1 MTRKQLQRLSIDE
14 LRALRHS
21 NLATNG
27 ADNAQ
32 NNKLRRE
39 LLSIQK
45 ELYTRNYESNTNL

>member
-1 MTRKQLQRLSIDE
+1 MTRKQLQRLNIDE

-21 NLATNG
+21 NLATIG

>member
-1 MTRKQLQRLSIDE
+1 MTRKQLQLLSIDE

-21 NLATNG
+21 NLATIG
-27 ADNAQ
+27 ADNSQ

-45 ELYTRNYESNTNL
+45 ELYTRNHESNTNL

>member
-1 MTRKQLQRLSIDE
+1 MTRKQLQRLNIDE

-21 NLATNG
+21 NLATIG
-27 ADNAQ
+27 ADNSQ

-45 ELYTRNYESNTNL
+45 ELYTRNYESK

>member
-1 MTRKQLQRLSIDE
+1 MTRKQLQRLNIDE

-45 ELYTRNYESNTNL
+45 ELYTRNHESNTNL

>member
-1 MTRKQLQRLSIDE
+1 MTRKQLQRLNIDE

-21 NLATNG
+21 NLATIG

-45 ELYTRNYESNTNL
+45 ELYTRNHESNTNL